1 MKTMGAHGAGNRH
14 SPRQAGKG
22 HRNQRTDAL
31 GKLESELGLDML
43 ATALGVKDD
52 SLKAIIQG
60 RQPDADTR
68 YFPHICNR
76 LENAGIPASILDGL
90 APITSQVLKK
100 LKGLAA
106 ASPDRTPLRRNN
118 FKRLAKAFGE
128 RLVVL
133 ADALDIIP
141 DTITKIADGT
151 LQLDDQRFGHLNPR
165 LMRAGFS
172 NGWLN
177 EADAQLPQ
185 TLIDSLAKLAEEE
198 PEDEYVPP
206 QVNVAP
212 APTLIPMA
220 SSVPANS
227 DAADTKLAVSGQTR
241 APVTTSTSSSAKPGL
256 SYGSIH
262 RKLSGA
268 ARPMLANNN
277 PGTENFMAGKSKTSD
292 NSTSEAPASAPGGL
306 KGSTL
311 LTPAGTPG
319 AGLPPGMRQAG
330 RALAG
335 RPAPT
340 PRSAAGKAPSTTSAA
355 SATDA
360 GAKAAT
366 PPTDTAANA
375 QLDLTES
382 TKDALGSSQRVAA
395 VRQVAKRSGSAA
407 DGTEPITREISTAR
421 ATALEQLLETAR
433 RKAKITLWRDLLGWS
448 LAYWG
453 NIRRG
458 GILLRDPLA
467 NEITELLQLPQGWLD
482 NPSFPPE
489 TLATWV
495 TDPNV
500 PLPTT
505 KEEAKG
511 IAAPSSATPPAN
523 VPAAAAQQPDAPEPK
538 RRGPKP
544 GAKAAARAAAAA
556 AQQAATAQQAAQSEL
571 TDHSPAKE
579 PAPATQAPA
588 PTVAQ
593 AHPASNTPHP
603 AAVTFAWKP
612 AETPE
617 PIPEAGPLVQAMSST
632 VDRLARQG
640 KFTEQDA
647 MRFLYYIMNQPGA

>member
-133 ADALDIIP
+133 ADALDINP

-165 LMRAGFS
+165 LMRAGFP

-185 TLIDSLAKLAEEE
+185 ALIDSLAKLADEE

-212 APTLIPMA
+212 APTLTPMA

-227 DAADTKLAVSGQTR
+227 DAADTKLAVAGHTL
-241 APVTTSTSSSAKPGL
+241 APVTTSTSSSVKPGL

-292 NSTSEAPASAPGGL
+292 NSTPEAPASAPGGL

-311 LTPAGTPG
+311 LSPSGTPG

-340 PRSAAGKAPSTTSAA
+340 PRSAAGKAPSASSTP

-366 PPTDTAANA
+366 PSADTAANA
-375 QLDLTES
+375 QLDLTDS
-382 TKDALGSSQRVAA
+382 TKDALGTSQRVAA
-395 VRQVAKRSGSAA
+395 VRQVAKRGGSAA
-407 DGTEPITREISTAR
+407 DGSEPITREISTAR
-421 ATALEQLLETAR
+421 AMALEQLLETAR

-467 NEITELLQLPQGWLD
+467 NEITELLQLPEGWLD
-482 NPSFPPE
+482 NPTFPPE
-489 TLATWV
+489 SLAAWV

-511 IAAPSSATPPAN
+511 IAAPSSVTPTADSHES
-523 VPAAAAQQPDAPEPK
+523 AAAPQPTAPEAK

-556 AQQAATAQQAAQSEL
+556 QQDASAQKGPQSEL
-571 TDHSPAKE
+571 PANTPANA
-579 PAPATQAPA
+579 PAPAAQAPA
-588 PTVAQ
+588 PTVAHAQ
-593 AHPASNTPHP
+593 PAIHTPHP
-603 AAVTFAWKP
+603 AAITFAWKP